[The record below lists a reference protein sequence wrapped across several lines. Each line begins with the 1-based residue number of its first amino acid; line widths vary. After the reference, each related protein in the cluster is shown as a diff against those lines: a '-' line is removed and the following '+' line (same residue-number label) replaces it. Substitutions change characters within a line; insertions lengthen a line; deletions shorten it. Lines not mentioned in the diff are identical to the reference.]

1 MTARSNKN
9 RTTKHKNVTRVDQP
23 SKNTHGF
30 NVRIQWK
37 GELYTKFFSDNVCGD
52 RLSALHDAIEWRD
65 ATEKSIGKPHTSR
78 QVVGL
83 SSRNKTGVIG
93 VRRRKRGS
101 TEVYEATWITDEGK
115 VGRTTYSIARHGERK
130 AFKLAVKARTEHEAK
145 RQLTPIEE
153 VHANRSTARPRK
165 PKQGAEPLQ
174 DIPMPATPSPVLP
187 PEWNEMP
194 DWPELEQIRKR
205 KSASA

>member
-1 MTARSNKN
+1 MTVQNAKN

-37 GELYTKFFSDNVCGD
+37 GELHTKFFSDNVCGD

-65 ATEKSIGKPHTSR
+65 ATEKTIGKPHTTR

-93 VRRRKRGS
+93 VRRRQRGN

-115 VGRTTYSIARHGERK
+115 VGRTTYSITRHGERK
-130 AFKLAVKARTEHEAK
+130 AFKLAVKARMEHESK

-153 VHANRSTARPRK
+153 VRTNRTSRPKRPVELK
-165 PKQGAEPLQ
+165 PQPEVIMAEP
-174 DIPMPATPSPVLP
+174 IAPVQ
-187 PEWNEMP
+187 PEWNDLP
-194 DWPELEQIRKR
+194 DWPELTQMLKHKR
-205 KSASA
+205 A

>member
-1 MTARSNKN
+1 MAIRSSKS

-37 GELYTKFFSDNVCGD
+37 GQLHTKFFSDNVCGD
-52 RLSALHDAIEWRD
+52 RLSALHDAIQWRD
-65 ATEKSIGKPHTSR
+65 ATEKSIGKPHTTR
-78 QVVGL
+78 QVIGL

-93 VRRRKRGS
+93 VRRRKRGN

-130 AFKLAVKARTEHEAK
+130 AFKLAVKARTEHESK
-145 RQLTPIEE
+145 RQMTSMEE
-153 VHANRSTARPRK
+153 VHTNRVTRTTRQPK
-165 PKQGAEPLQ
+165 PSADAPQ
-174 DIPMPATPSPVLP
+174 DAPQPEQPQTPEASP
-187 PEWNEMP
+187 WNDLP
-194 DWPELEQIRKR
+194 DWPELEKLFKHR
-205 KSASA
+205 ST

>member
-1 MTARSNKN
+1 MTARSIKS
-9 RTTKHKNVTRVDQP
+9 RTTKHKNITRVDQP
-23 SKNTHGF
+23 SKNTHGY

-37 GELYTKFFSDNVCGD
+37 GQLYTKFFSDNVCGD

-65 ATEKSIGKPHTSR
+65 STEKVIGKPHTSR

-83 SSRNKTGVIG
+83 SARNKTGVIG

-153 VHANRSTARPRK
+153 VHANRTMRPREVNLITA
-165 PKQGAEPLQ
+165 PQPVTLAPLT
-174 DIPMPATPSPVLP
+174 PALA
-187 PEWNEMP
+187 PEWGDMP
-194 DWPELEQIRKR
+194 DWPELEQIRQR

>member
-1 MTARSNKN
+1 MAIRSSKS

-37 GELYTKFFSDNVCGD
+37 GDLHTKFFSDNVCGD
-52 RLSALHDAIEWRD
+52 RLSALHDAIQWRD
-65 ATEKSIGKPHTSR
+65 ATEKSIGKPHTTR
-78 QVVGL
+78 QVIGL

-93 VRRRKRGS
+93 VRRRKRGN

-130 AFKLAVKARTEHEAK
+130 AFKMAVKARTEHESK
-145 RQLTPIEE
+145 RQMTSMEE
-153 VHANRSTARPRK
+153 VQTNRVTRTSRQPK
-165 PKQGAEPLQ
+165 PAADAPQ
-174 DIPMPATPSPVLP
+174 DVPQPELPQAPEASP
-187 PEWNEMP
+187 WNDLP
-194 DWPELEQIRKR
+194 DWPELEKLFKHR
-205 KSASA
+205 ST